1 MLILTHDDVHRLL
14 PIEACIE
21 VMADALRDLSLGN
34 AFMPLRSVIK
44 PPAAEGL
51 MALMPATVSGERA
64 AFGLKALCVFEGN
77 SARGLDLHQGG
88 VLLFSA
94 ETGQL
99 LAVMSA
105 SAITEL
111 RTPAVSA
118 LATRV
123 LARADAGDLAIIG
136 AGRQGRAHLAAL
148 AVVRTL
154 TRVRVADRDPE
165 AAARFAEEAADT
177 YAFPIEPVATAE
189 SAVRGADLVVTTTTS
204 REPVIQREWIAPGA
218 HVNAVGASQPDA
230 RELDSATVAAARFF
244 VDRRESTVNESAD
257 YLAALRE
264 GAITADHIQAEL
276 GEVLLGRHRGRTAP
290 DQITLFKSLGLAVE
304 DVAAARALYQS
315 ACDRRIGTTV
325 EF

>member
-21 VMADALRDLSLGN
+21 VMADALRDLSQGN
-34 AFMPLRSVIK
+34 AFMPLRTVIK
-44 PPAAEGL
+44 PPESEGL
-51 MALMPATVSGERA
+51 MALMPAAVSGERA

-77 SARGLDLHQGG
+77 TARGLDLHQGG

-99 LAVMSA
+99 QAVMSA
-105 SAITEL
+105 SAITEK

-123 LARADAGDLAIIG
+123 LARDDAGDLAIIG

-165 AAARFAEEAADT
+165 AAARFAAEAAAT
-177 YAFPIEPVATAE
+177 YTFPVEAVPTAE
-189 SAVRGADLVVTTTTS
+189 LAVRDADLIVTTTTS
-204 REPVIQREWIAPGA
+204 HDPVIRREWVSPGA
-218 HVNAVGASQPDA
+218 HINAVGASQPDS
-230 RELDSATVAAARFF
+230 RELDAATVAAARFF
-244 VDRRESTVNESAD
+244 VDRRESTINESAD
-257 YLAALRE
+257 YLAAFRE

-276 GEVLLGRHRGRTAP
+276 GEVLLGRHPGRTAP

-304 DVAAARALYQS
+304 DVAAAYAVYQRAGDLGV
-315 ACDRRIGTTV
+315 GTTV

>member
-21 VMADALRDLSLGN
+21 VMADALRDLTLGHS
-34 AFMPLRSVIK
+34 FMPLRTVIN
-44 PPAAEGL
+44 PPDADGL
-51 MALMPATVSGERA
+51 MALMAAAVSGERA
-64 AFGLKALCVFEGN
+64 AFGVKALCVFEGN
-77 SARGLDLHQGG
+77 AARGLDLHQGG

-99 LAVMSA
+99 QAVMSA

-118 LATRV
+118 LATRL
-123 LARADAGDLAIIG
+123 LAREDAGDLAIIG

-148 AVVRTL
+148 SVVRTL
-154 TRVRVADRDPE
+154 TRVRVADRDPA
-165 AAARFAEEAADT
+165 AAARFVAEATGT
-177 YAFPIEPVATAE
+177 YAFPVEAVETAE
-189 SAVRGADLVVTTTTS
+189 LAVRDADLIVTTTTS
-204 REPVIQREWIAPGA
+204 RDPVVRREWVAAGA
-218 HVNAVGASQPDA
+218 HLNAVGASQPDA
-230 RELDSATVAAARFF
+230 RELDAATVAAARFF

-264 GAITADHIQAEL
+264 GAITDDHIQAEL
-276 GEVLLGRHRGRTAP
+276 GEVLLGRRPGRTAP

-304 DVAAARALYQS
+304 DVAAAFAVYKRATDLGV
-315 ACDRRIGTTV
+315 GTAV

>member
-1 MLILTHDDVHRLL
+1 MLILTHDDVERLL

-21 VMADALRDLSLGN
+21 VMADALRDLSEGRS
-34 AFMPLRSVIK
+34 FMPLRTIIN
-44 PPAAEGL
+44 PPDAEGL
-51 MALMPATVSGERA
+51 MALMPAAINGERA

-77 SARGLDLHQGG
+77 AARGLDLHQGG

-99 LAVMSA
+99 QAVVNA

-123 LARADAGDLAIIG
+123 LARADADDLAIIG

-154 TRVRVADRDPE
+154 TRVRVADRDPA
-165 AAARFAEEAADT
+165 AAARFAAEAAEK
-177 YAFPIEPVATAE
+177 YAFPVEAVASTE
-189 SAVRGADLVVTTTTS
+189 LAVRDADLIVTTTTS
-204 REPVIQREWIAPGA
+204 RDPVIRREWVAPGA
-218 HVNAVGASQPDA
+218 HLNAVGASQPDA
-230 RELDSATVAAARFF
+230 RELDAATVAASRFF
-244 VDRRESTVNESAD
+244 VDRRESTINESAD

-264 GAITADHIQAEL
+264 GAITADHIEAEL
-276 GEVLLGRHRGRTAP
+276 GEVLLGRHPGRTAP
-290 DQITLFKSLGLAVE
+290 DEITLFKSLGLAVE
-304 DVAAARALYQS
+304 DVAAAYAVYQLAS
-315 ACDRRIGTTV
+315 DQLVGTMV